1 MKLTGKTILI
11 TGGSSGIGL
20 ALAQEL
26 LKRGNTVLITGRD
39 KGRLQA
45 AKETSPGLHIFQSDV
60 SDPEQIVALRQEVLQ
75 RFPQL
80 DTLINN
86 AGIMRNLKLKQ
97 TREPGDLTR
106 ELQSN
111 LNGPLWMIQEFLP
124 HLQRQKNAL
133 IVNVTSG
140 LAFVPFPLSPVYSA
154 AKAGLHAYTQV
165 LRGQLAGSSVTVVE
179 LAPPGTE
186 TSLYRGEFAKELQG
200 QKGMPVP
207 VLVER
212 AIAGIE
218 KGKLE
223 IRPGLSNVLKLMS
236 RVAPGFMFKQMMKMT
251 TPKAAT
257 A

>member
-1 MKLTGKTILI
+1 
-11 TGGSSGIGL
+11 
-20 ALAQEL
+20 
-26 LKRGNTVLITGRD
+26 
-39 KGRLQA
+39 
-45 AKETSPGLHIFQSDV
+45 
-60 SDPEQIVALRQEVLQ
+60 
-75 RFPQL
+75 
-80 DTLINN
+80 
-86 AGIMRNLKLKQ
+86 MRNLKLKQ
-97 TREPGDLTR
+97 VREPGDLTR

-124 HLQRQKNAL
+124 HLQQQRNAL

-165 LRGQLAGSSVTVVE
+165 LRGQLAGSNVKVVE

-186 TSLYRGEFAKELQG
+186 TPLLRGEFETEMAG
-200 QKGMPVP
+200 QKGMPVA
-207 VLVER
+207 VLVQR

-236 RVAPGFMFKQMMKMT
+236 RVAPDFMFKQMMKMT
-251 TPKAAT
+251 TPKTAT

>member
-11 TGGSSGIGL
+11 TGGTSGIGL

-26 LKRGNTVLITGRD
+26 LTRGNAVIITGRD
-39 KGRLQA
+39 VGRLQA
-45 AKETSPGLHIFQSDV
+45 AKQTSPGLHTFQSDV
-60 SDPEQIVALRQEVLQ
+60 SDPEQIVALRKQVLA
-75 RFPQL
+75 RFPHL

-86 AGIMRNLKLKQ
+86 AGIMRNLKLSQ
-97 TREPGDLTR
+97 AREPGDLTR

-124 HLQRQKNAL
+124 HLQQQKNAL

-165 LRGQLAGSSVTVVE
+165 LRAQLANTNVTVVE

-186 TSLYRGEFAKELQG
+186 TPLYRGEFEKELSA

-207 VLVER
+207 VLVKR
-212 AIAGIE
+212 ALAGIE
-218 KGKLE
+218 RGKLE

-236 RVAPGFMFKQMMKMT
+236 RVAPGFMFKQMIKMT
-251 TPKAAT
+251 TPKTAT